1 VNGFVL
7 SGAANL
13 GSIQVGMLKALLE
26 AGIVPE
32 VLVGTSI
39 GAVNAAFLAADP
51 TLDQTQALCELWTD
65 VRARDIFPPNPWV
78 IAKALYRQG
87 SLFPSDSWRRY
98 LEEILPYARIEDAAV
113 PLRIT
118 ATDFEEGTPVV
129 LDSGP
134 VVEAILASTALP
146 SIFPPHRIGDRLYLD
161 GALSEQ
167 VPMKPAIEAGADT
180 VYVMAVSIPRPPP
193 GRRSPGGILRHSL
206 TILLF
211 PRIRLDALDL
221 PTRHPDLRIVQVPSV
236 STQVSLWDMSR
247 HPELIARAYD
257 EVVQFLAERGS
268 EDPED
273 EHRAHVAS
281 IPETE
286 IEAELQHAAGPESRS
301 ADTTDAGAEGR
312 RGEG

>member
-51 TLDQTQALCELWTD
+51 TLDQAQALCELWSE
-65 VRARDIFPPNPWV
+65 VRARHIFPPNPWV
-78 IAKALYRQG
+78 IGKALFHQG
-87 SLFPSDSWRRY
+87 SLFPSEPWRRF
-98 LEEILPYARIEDAAV
+98 LEERLPYARIEDAAV

-118 ATDFEEGTPVV
+118 ATDFEEGTSVV

-134 VVEAILASTALP
+134 VVEAVLASTALP

-161 GALSEQ
+161 GALSDQ

-180 VYVMAVSIPRPPP
+180 VYVMAVSVPRPPP
-193 GRRSPGGILRHSL
+193 DRRSPGGILRHSL

-211 PRIRLDALDL
+211 PRIRLDALQL
-221 PTRHPDLRIVQVPSV
+221 QTGHAGLRIVQVPSV

-247 HPELIARAYD
+247 HRELIGRAYD
-257 EVVQFLAERGS
+257 QVVEFLAEREA
-268 EDPED
+268 EDAED
-273 EHRAHVAS
+273 EHGARVAS
-281 IPETE
+281 VPDTE
-286 IEAELQHAAGPESRS
+286 VEAELQQAVGPENRS
-301 ADTTDAGAEGR
+301 ADTTGAGT
-312 RGEG
+312 

>member
-13 GSIQVGMLKALLE
+13 GSIQVGMLKAVLE
-26 AGIVPE
+26 AGVVPE

-51 TLDQTQALCELWTD
+51 TIDQTQALCELWSQ
-65 VRARDIFPPNPWV
+65 VRTRDIFPPNPWV
-78 IAKALYRQG
+78 IGKALFRHG
-87 SLFPSDSWRRY
+87 SLYPSDSWRRF
-98 LEEILPYARIEDAAV
+98 LEQRIPYKRIEDAAV

-118 ATDFEEGTPVV
+118 ATDFEEGTSVV

-134 VVEAILASTALP
+134 VIEAILASTALP
-146 SIFPPHRIGDRLYLD
+146 TIFPPHQIGDRYYLD
-161 GALSEQ
+161 GVLSDQ
-167 VPMKPAIEAGADT
+167 VPMKPAIDAGADT
-180 VYVMAVSIPRPPP
+180 VYVMAVSVPRPPP
-193 GRRSPGGILRHSL
+193 DHRSPGAILRHSL

-221 PTRHPDLRIVQVPSV
+221 PARHPGLRIVQVPSV

-247 HPELIARAYD
+247 HPELMRRAYD
-257 EVVQFLAERGS
+257 EVAAFLSERES
-268 EDPED
+268 DDLED
-273 EHRAHVAS
+273 ERRAHVAS

-286 IEAELQHAAGPESRS
+286 VETELQQEPTPESRS
-301 ADTTDAGAEGR
+301 ADTTHASA
-312 RGEG
+312 